1 MHKQHFQPGMMMP
14 ASSAFHHKD
23 GGADPVKEVADKLA
37 AKFTEFKDTNE
48 KRLNAVESEKAALAG
63 KLDTLTEQITA
74 LEGLKATIEAME
86 KKANR
91 PGTTTGT
98 PEAAEHKEAFNKFLR
113 KGQDQGLG
121 ALQAKALNITDD
133 PDGGY
138 AVPEELDRNIISLLR
153 NATPMR
159 QLANVIAMGGAEYKK
174 LVSVG
179 GAASGWVG
187 EQVARPATGTPTL
200 AQVTPFMGE
209 LYANP
214 QSTQTML
221 DDAFFNAEAWL
232 SDEVA
237 TEFAEKE
244 NLAFTSGDGTLKPK
258 GLLAYATAA
267 TIDGTRPFGTFQHIE
282 SAGIGAISGDD
293 IVKFATYLKTG
304 YLMGSR
310 WQFSR
315 TTLAALMILK
325 DGDGNYLWRPGLSE
339 GVSSVL
345 AGFGYTI
352 NDDMPAIAAGANS
365 IAFGDHKRAYTII
378 DRMGT
383 RVLRDPFTN
392 KPFVGFYTTKR
403 VGGMA
408 VDTQAVKFLKIRT
421 S

>member
-1 MHKQHFQPGMMMP
+1 MNKTYNKPMMMP
-14 ASSAFHHKD
+14 AASAFSHKEA
-23 GGADPVKEVADKLA
+23 GSDPVKEVAEKIA
-37 AKFTEFKDTNE
+37 AKFTEFTEKND
-48 KRLNAVESEKAALAG
+48 KRLAAVESEKGALAG
-63 KLDTLTEQITA
+63 KVESLGEQL
-74 LEGLKATIEAME
+74 LELESLKATIEALE
-86 KKANR
+86 KKSNR
-91 PGTTTGT
+91 PGATSTT
-98 PEAAEHKEAFNKFLR
+98 PEQAEHKDAFNKFLR

-138 AVPEELDRNIISLLR
+138 AVPEELDRNILSLLR
-153 NATPMR
+153 NTTPMR
-159 QLANVIAMGGAEYKK
+159 QLANVISMGGAEYKK
-174 LVSVG
+174 LVSLG
-179 GAASGWVG
+179 GANSGWVG
-187 EQVARPATGTPTL
+187 EQAARPATNTPTL
-200 AQVTPFMGE
+200 AQITPFMGE
-209 LYANP
+209 IYANP
-214 QSTQTML
+214 QATQTML
-221 DDAFFNAEAWL
+221 DDVFFNAESWL
-232 SDEVA
+232 SSEVA
-237 TEFAEKE
+237 TDFAEKE

-267 TIDGTRPFGTFQHIE
+267 TSDATRAFGTFEHINT
-282 SAGIGAISGDD
+282 GTVGAITGDD
-293 IVKFATYLKTG
+293 IVKFFTNFKAG

-315 TTLAALMILK
+315 TTLAALMVLK

-339 GVSSVL
+339 SAPSVL

-352 NDDMPAIAAGANS
+352 NDDMPSIAAGANA

-408 VDTQAVKFLKIRT
+408 VDTQAVKFLKIRA

>member
-1 MHKQHFQPGMMMP
+1 MHKQFNANMLMP
-14 ASSAFHHKD
+14 AASAFHQKD
-23 GGADPVKEVADKLA
+23 AGSDPVKEVAEKLA

-48 KRLNAVESEKAALAG
+48 KRLSAVESEKAALAG
-63 KLDTLTEQITA
+63 KLDTLTGQLEE
-74 LEGLKATIEAME
+74 LEGLKATLEALE
-86 KKANR
+86 KKSNR

-174 LVSVG
+174 LVSLG

-187 EQVARPATGTPTL
+187 EQAARPATGTPTL

-214 QSTQTML
+214 QATQTML
-221 DDAFFNAEAWL
+221 DDVFFNAEAWL
-232 SDEVA
+232 SEEVA

-258 GLLAYATAA
+258 GLLAYTTAA
-267 TIDGTRPFGTFQHIE
+267 TADGVRAFGTFQHIE
-282 SAGIGAISGDD
+282 TAGVGAINGDD
-293 IVKFATYLKTG
+293 IVKFATHLKTG

-339 GVSSVL
+339 GVQSVL

-408 VDTQAVKFLKIRT
+408 VDTQAVKFLKIKAA
-421 S
+421 

>member
-1 MHKQHFQPGMMMP
+1 MKQNQFMP
-14 ASSAFHHKD
+14 AMSAFSHKD
-23 GGADPVKEVADKLA
+23 AGSDQVKEVADKLA
-37 AKFTEFKDTNE
+37 AKFTEFKETNE
-48 KRLNAVESEKAALAG
+48 KRLGAVESEKASLAG
-63 KLDTLTEQITA
+63 KLDTLTEQITELQDIKTAFEA
-74 LEGLKATIEAME
+74 LQ
-86 KKANR
+86 KKSNR
-91 PGTTTGT
+91 PGTTATSA
-98 PEAAEHKEAFNKFLR
+98 EAAEHKDAFNKFLR

-159 QLANVIAMGGAEYKK
+159 QLANVISMGGEEYKK
-174 LVSVG
+174 LVSLG

-187 EQVARPATGTPTL
+187 EQAARPATNTPTL

-209 LYANP
+209 IYANP
-214 QSTQTML
+214 QATQKML
-221 DDAFFNAEAWL
+221 DDVFFNAEAWL

-237 TEFAEKE
+237 TEFSEKE
-244 NLAFTSGDGTLKPK
+244 NAAFTSGDGTLKPK
-258 GLLAYATAA
+258 GLLAYTTAA
-267 TIDGTRPFGTFQHIE
+267 TADGARAFGTFEHIVS
-282 SAGIGAISGDD
+282 SAIGAISGDD
-293 IVKFATYLKTG
+293 IVKFSTHLKTG
-304 YLMGSR
+304 YLTGSR

-339 GVSSVL
+339 GVQSML

-352 NDDMPAIAAGANS
+352 NDDMPAIAANANA

-408 VDTQAVKFLKIRT
+408 VDTQAVKFLKIRA

>member
-1 MHKQHFQPGMMMP
+1 MHKSFNPNQLMP
-14 ASSAFHHKD
+14 AMSAFHHKD
-23 GGADPVKEVADKLA
+23 SGSDPVKDVADKLA
-37 AKFTEFKDTNE
+37 AKFSEFKETNE
-48 KRLNAVESEKAALAG
+48 KRLNAVESEKASLAG
-63 KLDTLTEQITA
+63 KLDKLTEQITE
-74 LEGLKATIEAME
+74 LEGLKSAIEAIE
-86 KKANR
+86 KRSNR

-121 ALQAKALNITDD
+121 DLQAKALNITND

-153 NATPMR
+153 NAVPMR
-159 QLANVIAMGGAEYKK
+159 QLANVIQMGGAEYKK
-174 LVSVG
+174 LVSLG
-179 GAASGWVG
+179 GAQSGWVG
-187 EQVARPATGTPTL
+187 EQAPRPATNTPTL

-209 LYANP
+209 IYANP
-214 QSTQTML
+214 QATQTML
-221 DDAFFNAEAWL
+221 DDVFFNAEAWL

-237 TEFAEKE
+237 TEFSEKE

-258 GLLAYATAA
+258 GLLAYGTAA
-267 TIDGTRPFGTFQHIE
+267 TADGTRAFGTFQHIE
-282 SAGIGAISGDD
+282 GASVGVISGDD

-304 YLMGSR
+304 YLAGSR

-315 TTLAALMILK
+315 TTLAALMVLK
-325 DGDGNYLWRPGLSE
+325 DGNGNYLWRPGLDQ
-339 GVSSVL
+339 GVQSML

-352 NDDMPAIAAGANS
+352 NDDMPAIAAGSNP

-408 VDTQAVKFLKIRT
+408 VDTQAVKFLKIKA

>member
-1 MHKQHFQPGMMMP
+1 MKQQFNHSTHMP
-14 ASSAFHHKD
+14 AASMFSHKSE
-23 GGADPVKEVADKLA
+23 GSDPVKEVADKLA
-37 AKFTEFKDTNE
+37 AKFTEFKNTNE
-48 KRLNAVESEKAALAG
+48 KRLSAVESEKAGLAG
-63 KLDTLTEQITA
+63 KLDTLTEQITELQDLKTAIEA
-74 LEGLKATIEAME
+74 LE
-86 KKANR
+86 KKSNR
-91 PGTTTGT
+91 PGTTSGS
-98 PEAAEHKEAFNKFLR
+98 PEAAEHKDAFLKFLR

-133 PDGGY
+133 PDGGF

-159 QLANVIAMGGAEYKK
+159 QLANVISMGGANYKK
-174 LVSVG
+174 LVSLG

-187 EQVARPATGTPTL
+187 EQAARPATNTPTL

-214 QSTQTML
+214 QATQTML
-221 DDAFFNAEAWL
+221 DDVFFNAEAWL
-232 SDEVA
+232 ADEVA
-237 TEFAEKE
+237 TEFSEKE
-244 NLAFTSGDGTLKPK
+244 NLAFTSGDGTNKPK
-258 GLLAYATAA
+258 GLLAYATAV
-267 TIDGTRPFGTFQHIE
+267 TLDGTRAFGTFQHVE
-282 SAGIGAISGDD
+282 SSVIGSLAADD
-293 IVKFATYLKTG
+293 IVKFATYLKSG
-304 YLMGSR
+304 YLLGSR

-315 TTLAALMILK
+315 TTLAELMILK
-325 DGDGNYLWRPGLSE
+325 DGNGNYLWRPGLAE
-339 GVSSVL
+339 GVQSVL

-352 NDDMPAIAAGANS
+352 NDDMPAIAAGANA

-408 VDTQAVKFLKIRT
+408 VDTQAVKFLKIKT
-421 S
+421 A

>member
-1 MHKQHFQPGMMMP
+1 MQKPHNPHFMP
-14 ASSAFHHKD
+14 AASAFSHKD
-23 GGADPVKEVADKLA
+23 SGNDPVKEVADKLA
-37 AKFTEFKDTNE
+37 AKFTEFKETNE
-48 KRLNAVESEKAALAG
+48 KRLAAVESEKAALAG
-63 KLDTLTEQITA
+63 KLDTLTGQLTE
-74 LEGLKATIEAME
+74 LDSLKATIEALE
-86 KKANR
+86 KKSNR
-91 PGTTTGT
+91 PGTTSTT
-98 PEAAEHKEAFNKFLR
+98 PEQAEHKDAFNKFLR

-138 AVPEELDRNIISLLR
+138 AVPEELDRNILSLLR
-153 NATPMR
+153 NTTPMR
-159 QLANVIAMGGAEYKK
+159 QLANVITMGGAEYKK
-174 LVSVG
+174 LVSLG
-179 GAASGWVG
+179 GANSGWVG
-187 EQVARPATGTPTL
+187 EQAARPATNTPTL
-200 AQVTPFMGE
+200 AQITPFMGE
-209 LYANP
+209 IYANP
-214 QSTQTML
+214 QATQTML
-221 DDAFFNAEAWL
+221 DDVFFNAEAWL
-232 SDEVA
+232 SAEVA
-237 TEFAEKE
+237 TDFAEKE

-267 TIDGTRPFGTFQHIE
+267 TSDATRAFGTFEHINTA
-282 SAGIGAISGDD
+282 SVGAITGDD
-293 IVKFATYLKTG
+293 IVKFFTNFKAG
-304 YLMGSR
+304 YLAGAR

-315 TTLAALMILK
+315 TTLAALMVLK

-339 GVSSVL
+339 SAPAVL

-352 NDDMPAIAAGANS
+352 NDDMPSIAANANA

-408 VDTQAVKFLKIRT
+408 VDTQAVKFLKIRA

>member
-1 MHKQHFQPGMMMP
+1 MKQQFNHSTHMP
-14 ASSAFHHKD
+14 AASMFSHKNE
-23 GGADPVKEVADKLA
+23 GSDPVKEVADQLA
-37 AKFTEFKDTNE
+37 AKFTEFKNTNE
-48 KRLNAVESEKAALAG
+48 KRLSAVESEKAGLAG
-63 KLDTLTEQITA
+63 KLDTLTEQITELQDLKAAIEA
-74 LEGLKATIEAME
+74 LE
-86 KKANR
+86 KKSNR
-91 PGTTTGT
+91 PGAPSGS
-98 PEAAEHKEAFNKFLR
+98 PEAAEHKDAFLKFLR

-133 PDGGY
+133 PDGGF

-159 QLANVIAMGGAEYKK
+159 QLANVISMGGADYKK
-174 LVSVG
+174 LVSLG

-187 EQVARPATGTPTL
+187 EQAARPATNTPTL

-214 QSTQTML
+214 QATQTML
-221 DDAFFNAEAWL
+221 DDVFFNAEAWL
-232 SDEVA
+232 ADEVA
-237 TEFAEKE
+237 TEFSEKE
-244 NLAFTSGDGTLKPK
+244 NLAFTSGDGTNKPK
-258 GLLAYATAA
+258 GLLGYATAA
-267 TIDGTRPFGTFQHIE
+267 TLDGTRAFGTFQHVE
-282 SAGIGAISGDD
+282 SSVIGSLAADD
-293 IVKFATYLKTG
+293 IVKFATYLKSG
-304 YLMGSR
+304 YLLGSR

-315 TTLAALMILK
+315 TTLAELMILK
-325 DGDGNYLWRPGLSE
+325 DGNGNYLWRPGLAE
-339 GVSSVL
+339 GVQSVL

-352 NDDMPAIAAGANS
+352 NDDMPAIAAGANA

-408 VDTQAVKFLKIRT
+408 VDTQAVKFLKIKT
-421 S
+421 A